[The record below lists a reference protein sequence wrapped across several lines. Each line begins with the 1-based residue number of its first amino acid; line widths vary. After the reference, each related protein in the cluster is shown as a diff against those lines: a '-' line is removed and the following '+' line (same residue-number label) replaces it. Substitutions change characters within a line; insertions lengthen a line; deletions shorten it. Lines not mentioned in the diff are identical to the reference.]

1 MSDLLNSASL
11 VLIPSGYAEDKVYSA
26 VPTDGSG
33 DLSFTRSSNGT
44 RINSAGLVE
53 VVPWNAMQY
62 SEDFTNAV
70 YNKYNNITATADQT
84 TAPNGTTTA
93 DKIGL
98 STASTTFPNL
108 GQENNWVNGQ
118 VYTFSVYLKKNTINF
133 GKIRVGGTAFASST
147 NSPLFNLNTG
157 VLVSGTGTIESIGN
171 GWYRC
176 TMTATAEANSTGSF
190 AIDLPDSAGV
200 WNGSSVYNVNDSIF
214 AWGYQANIGSTAK
227 PYFPTTDRLNV
238 PRLTYQN
245 GGGGC
250 PSLLLEKQSTNLFAQ
265 SNNFTS
271 VGDWYIY
278 KDSGSTFTQTSN
290 YGISPDGTQNATRLQ
305 ANITAGVYANYAR
318 YFNITIGTTYTYS
331 IYIKSLSGTPTIRF
345 VTPNG
350 SAQSITLTTNWERYT
365 YTFTASSADFYGNFY
380 IESPTSLSYDL
391 LTYGAQ
397 LEASSYPTS
406 YISTT
411 SASATRLLD
420 ECTKTGIS
428 SLIGQQQGTLFFDLN
443 PSDFFDPS
451 YVGINGVTRFIVGFE
466 GDSGNT
472 GTLRTYGIWNT
483 SLGTF
488 SRYQRLKIAMAYKNN
503 DLAIYI
509 NGALVTSST
518 SVTFTGD
525 FSVFSFANNVGSQY
539 FKGNINQAALFT
551 TRLTNAEL
559 ASLTTL

>member
-1 MSDLLNSASL
+1 
-11 VLIPSGYAEDKVYSA
+11 
-26 VPTDGSG
+26 
-33 DLSFTRSSNGT
+33 
-44 RINSAGLVE
+44 LVE
-53 VVPWNAMQY
+53 VTPWNLVEQ
-62 SEDFTNAV
+62 SETIGTSPWSNINSGITSNA
-70 YNKYNNITATADQT
+70 T

-93 DKIGL
+93 EKLMVTTANTPHQVQQSFNNDNANHTVFIYAKKSELNFIQLALGN
-98 STASTTFPNL
+98 STEQYAN
-108 GQENNWVNGQ
+108 
-118 VYTFSVYLKKNTINF
+118 
-133 GKIRVGGTAFASST
+133 
-147 NSPLFNLNTG
+147 FNLNTG
-157 VLVSGTGTIESIGN
+157 VVGTKGSYCASSSMESVGDGWYKCIAYFNQGTIPSLMIYVTNSASSDWG
-171 GWYRC
+171 GVVSYSG
-176 TMTATAEANSTGSF
+176 ANNTDG
-190 AIDLPDSAGV
+190 
-200 WNGSSVYNVNDSIF
+200 IF
-214 AWGYQANIGSTAK
+214 VWGYQLNIGSTAK

-250 PSLLLEKQSTNLFAQ
+250 PSLLLEKQSTNLELWSQDLTNAVYVRGGGGGG
-265 SNNFTS
+265 T
-271 VGDWYIY
+271 VT
-278 KDSGSTFTQTSN
+278 KTAN

-305 ANITAGVYANYAR
+305 IVRGSSYAELYQRVAT
-318 YFNITIGTTYTYS
+318 TIGVTYTFS
-331 IYIKSLSGTPTIRF
+331 FWGKSLSGTPTLNT
-345 VTPNG
+345 VWNG
-350 SAQSITLTTNWERYT
+350 GYENEITFTTDWVRYT
-365 YTFTASSADFYGNFY
+365 YTFVASDTLSGINL
-380 IESPTSLSYDL
+380 ITWTSLPNTSTTADIL
-391 LTYGAQ
+391 VWGVQ
-397 LEASSYPTS
+397 LEQSSYPTS
-406 YISTT
+406 YIPTT
-411 SASATRLLD
+411 SASATRVLD
-420 ECTKTGIS
+420 ECTKTGIN

-539 FKGNINQAALFT
+539 FKGNINQAAIFK

-559 ASLTTL
+559 ASLTTI